1 MAKCIAVEWVSQL
14 DADDCDT
21 FEISFD
27 SSPSKS
33 DLEIVLTKLK
43 VKSKFVSDSCQG
55 NDVLFKKES
64 VRKKGMFVGMG
75 DKSPVSDGATLKC
88 VLKPKKLFTVSGNSV
103 LDQNSAGKIIFYV
116 FSMLHNFLFILKLL

>member
-14 DADDCDT
+14 GADDCDV

-27 SSPSKS
+27 SSPTKS

-43 VKSKFVSDSCQG
+43 GKSKFVSDSCQG

-64 VRKKGMFVGMG
+64 VRKKGMFVAMG
-75 DKSPVSDGATLKC
+75 DQSPVDDGATIKC
-88 VLKPKKLFTVSGNSV
+88 VLKPKKLFTGALNSV
-103 LDQNSAGKIIFYV
+103 LDQNSTGER
-116 FSMLHNFLFILKLL
+116 NFNMCSAFFLI